1 MSQGQP
7 SPRNTPI
14 ELAATTLPRLL
25 SAVGS
30 LIADICGGVHK
41 VHRRK
46 ISVNN
51 KIGPKNGLYFVST
64 ISNLF
69 MQFFS
74 ICYCNND
81 NFFTSH
87 FCPVSHVLLFLIV
100 DIKYLFQSFTLASS
114 IDMISQ

>member
-30 LIADICGGVHK
+30 LMADICGVVHK
-41 VHRRK
+41 VQRMN

-51 KIGPKNGLYFVST
+51 KIGPKKWTVN
-64 ISNLF
+64 
-69 MQFFS
+69 
-74 ICYCNND
+74 C
-81 NFFTSH
+81 
-87 FCPVSHVLLFLIV
+87 
-100 DIKYLFQSFTLASS
+100 
-114 IDMISQ
+114 